1 MSSRHLVVLAIGL
14 AAFLGASCSNPASP
28 DIVVQPIQIDR
39 VDVLIL
45 KSFPPQAAAHV
56 TGVVGDG
63 CSSLHSVRQ
72 VRSGN
77 TVTLTILR
85 QRPRVAV
92 CTQIALLYDESIR
105 LDGQYPPGTY
115 ILRVNDVERTF
126 TIE

>member
-77 TVTLTILR
+77 TVTTWAHGSPSVFSTSTAAR
-85 QRPRVAV
+85 
-92 CTQIALLYDESIR
+92 
-105 LDGQYPPGTY
+105 
-115 ILRVNDVERTF
+115 
-126 TIE
+126 